1 MNDKGLSQLNTA
13 AKEVLLAINRGYYKA
28 GDNNVSIA
36 DSVAKSTSNSRLY
49 SPWDLESLAKK
60 ERIGISPF
68 VEVIDATTQQAAQ
81 AYSGNSEIALLNF
94 ASARNPGGGFLG
106 GAKAQEED
114 LCRCSTLYATLLPHT
129 AYYETNRKQ
138 SSLLYTDY
146 AIFSPKVLFF
156 KTSGRS
162 EFLEN
167 PFYCSVITA
176 PAPNSRP
183 YLERKGDKQSLEE
196 CFERRWANVLEI
208 AIDNSA
214 SVLLLGAWGCGAFGG
229 DPHMAARTAKNA
241 ISRRAN
247 GLQRIVFAIPNNGK
261 QSATNFQ
268 VFSEYFG

>member
-1 MNDKGLSQLNTA
+1 MNNKDRSQLNTA
-13 AKEVLLAINRGYYKA
+13 AKEVLLAIDCGYYNT
-28 GDNNVSIA
+28 GEQNVSIA

-49 SPWDLESLAKK
+49 SPFELESLLKK
-60 ERIGISPF
+60 ERTGISPD

-81 AYSGNSEIALLNF
+81 AYSAKSEIALLNF

-129 AYYETNRKQ
+129 AYYETNRNQ

-146 AIFSPKVLFF
+146 AIFSPNVLFF
-156 KTSGRS
+156 KVSGRS
-162 EFLEN
+162 KFLES
-167 PFYCSVITA
+167 PFYSSVITA

-183 YLERKGDKQSLEE
+183 YLERKGDKKSLEE
-196 CFERRWANVLEI
+196 CFERRWENVIEI
-208 AIDNSA
+208 AIDNSV

-229 DPHMAARTAKNA
+229 DPQMAARTAKNA
-241 ISRRAN
+241 INRRAK
-247 GLQRIVFAIPNNGK
+247 GLQRVVFAIPNKGM